1 MIFVLSAEHAEK
13 ASKAL
18 DKVHSL
24 HRFVQLEGI
33 YRLHL
38 QNSELPLQYS
48 TLLHLR
54 QILNLS
60 NKKAEQLEGD
70 LKDSAYAFSI

>member
-1 MIFVLSAEHAEK
+1 MAAQQEAIDFLEQQH
-13 ASKAL
+13 L
-18 DKVHSL
+18 L
-24 HRFVQLEGI
+24 QLEGI

-54 QILNLS
+54 QLLNLS
-60 NKKAEQLEGD
+60 NQKAEQLEGE
-70 LKDSAYAFSI
+70 LKNTAYAFSI